1 MRCCAMASHLIGDT
15 DQTEGIRL
23 SRYAGAFGRYLPKC
37 FASLILPAFLAAGCT
52 TLGPDFKEPEAN
64 VAKEWVE
71 VDDAEITNQPAAHP
85 EWWTVFNDP
94 VLDELIET
102 ARSQNLTLRSAGL
115 RVLQAHAQLGIAVG
129 SKYPQVQQV
138 SGSASRVEISENAA
152 DNIAL
157 LENSFA
163 IYNLDFNLTW
173 EIDFWGRFSRMIE
186 SAAAQLQANVAVY
199 DTVMVALTAEVANA
213 YVLTRTLEQ
222 RIELAEGNVRF
233 QERALR
239 IADVKFRNGAVTEL
253 DVQQARTV
261 LNATQALIPVL
272 QTSLR
277 QTKNA
282 LGVLLGMVPRAVDG
296 LLVASAPVPVPPA
309 QISVG
314 MPQDLIRRRPDIRQ
328 AEWVLAAQ
336 SAQIG
341 VAITEL
347 YPHFS
352 LGGSIGVATT
362 DIGGKGIGDLFET
375 GSVGGLLFGGFT
387 WNVFNYGRLKNNI
400 RFQDARFQ
408 ELLVDYQ
415 NKVLTAQAEVD
426 NAIVAYLRA
435 QVRAKF
441 LARSANAAERSVQ
454 LSLLQYREGATD
466 FNSVLLTLTEQFDQ
480 QDALSETNGTIAT
493 NLITMY
499 KALGGGWDV
508 GGDRIVEDYVVEED
522 KQQLRTRTKYWRD
535 TFPE

>member
-1 MRCCAMASHLIGDT
+1 M
-15 DQTEGIRL
+15 
-23 SRYAGAFGRYLPKC
+23 
-37 FASLILPAFLAAGCT
+37 SLILLAPLVSGCT
-52 TLGPDFKEPEAN
+52 ALGPDFEEPEAP
-64 VAKEWVE
+64 VAQEWVE
-71 VDDAEITNQPAAHP
+71 VDDATITNQPTAHP

-94 VLDELIET
+94 VLNQLIEM

-115 RVLQAHAQLGIAVG
+115 RVLQAHAQLGIATG
-129 SKYPQVQQV
+129 SKYPQVQQL
-138 SGSASRVEISENAA
+138 SGSASQVEISENASRYFPLL
-152 DNIAL
+152 DNRFAL
-157 LENSFA
+157 YDLG
-163 IYNLDFNLTW
+163 FNLSW

-186 SAAAQLQANVAVY
+186 SAAAQLQASVASY
-199 DTVMVALTAEVANA
+199 DTVMVALTAEVAHS
-213 YVLTRTLEQ
+213 YVLIRTLEQ
-222 RIELAEGNVRF
+222 RIVLAKSNVRF

-261 LNATQALIPVL
+261 LNATQALIPAL
-272 QTSLR
+272 ETSLR

-282 LGVLLGMVPRAVDG
+282 LGVLLGLLPRDVDS
-296 LLVASAPVPVPPA
+296 LLVNSAPVPVPPA

-341 VAITEL
+341 VAITDL

-362 DIGGKGIGDLFET
+362 DIGGLDVSDLFDAA
-375 GSVGGLLFGGFT
+375 SVSKLLFGGFT

-408 ELLVDYQ
+408 QLAVEYENKLLQ
-415 NKVLTAQAEVD
+415 AQAEVD
-426 NAIVAYLRA
+426 TAIVAYLRA
-435 QVRAKF
+435 QVRARF
-441 LARSANAAERSVQ
+441 LAESANAAERSVQ
-454 LSLLQYREGATD
+454 LSFVQYREGSTD
-466 FNSVLLTLTEQFDQ
+466 FNSVLLTLTEQFVQ
-480 QDALSETNGTIAT
+480 QDALTETNGNIAT

-499 KALGGGWDV
+499 KALGGGWEAD
-508 GGDRIVEDYVVEED
+508 GARILEDYVDDED
-522 KQQLRTRTKYWRD
+522 KQQLRTRTKYWRS

>member
-1 MRCCAMASHLIGDT
+1 MTYYLVADTNMNKRLIRNADPNGF
-15 DQTEGIRL
+15 RL
-23 SRYAGAFGRYLPKC
+23 PGWL
-37 FASLILPAFLAAGCT
+37 ASLILLAPLVSGCT
-52 TLGPDFKEPEAN
+52 ALGPDFEEPGAP
-64 VAKEWVE
+64 VAQEWIE
-71 VDDAEITNQPAAHP
+71 VDDAEIINQPADYP

-94 VLDELIET
+94 VLNELIEM

-115 RVLQAHAQLGIAVG
+115 RVLQAHAQLGIASG

-138 SGSASRVEISENAA
+138 TGSANRVKISDNAV

-163 IYNLDFNLTW
+163 LYNLDFNLSW
-173 EIDFWGRFSRMIE
+173 EIDFWGRFSRLIE
-186 SAAAQLQANVAVY
+186 SAAAQLQASVATY
-199 DTVMVALTAEVANA
+199 DTVMVALTAEVATA
-213 YVLTRTLEQ
+213 YVLIRTLEQ
-222 RIELAEGNVRF
+222 RIELAKSNVRY

-261 LNATQALIPVL
+261 LNATQASIPAL
-272 QTSLR
+272 ETSLR

-282 LGVLLGMVPRAVDG
+282 LGVLLGLLPREVDN
-296 LLVASAPVPVPPA
+296 LLAKPAPVPVPPP

-341 VAITEL
+341 VAITDL

-352 LGGSIGVATT
+352 LGGSIGVATI
-362 DIGGKGIGDLFET
+362 DIGGKDVGDLF
-375 GSVGGLLFGGFT
+375 SSDSLRGLAFGGFT
-387 WNVFNYGRLKNNI
+387 WDVFNYGRLKNNV

-408 ELLVDYQ
+408 QLVVDYQ
-415 NKVLTAQAEVD
+415 NKLLQAQAEVD

-435 QVRAKF
+435 QVRAQF
-441 LARSANAAERSVQ
+441 LAESANAAERSVQ
-454 LSLLQYREGATD
+454 LSFVQYREGATD
-466 FNSVLLTLTEQFDQ
+466 FSSVLLTLTEQFQQ
-480 QDALSETNGTIAT
+480 QDALTETNGSIAT
-493 NLITMY
+493 NLIAMY
-499 KALGGGWDV
+499 KALGGGWEVDSE
-508 GGDRIVEDYVVEED
+508 RILEDYVDEED
-522 KQQLRTRTKYWRD
+522 QQQLRTRTKYWRN
-535 TFPE
+535 TFPQ